1 MDERERVTIL
11 LVDDDPAKLL
21 SYEAT
26 LSELGEHLITARSG
40 NEALQHLLTNE
51 IAVIVLDVQM
61 PELDGFALAQ
71 LIRAHPRYQETAIIF
86 ISAVFLTPQDQLR
99 GYDHGAVD
107 YLTVPFL
114 PELFRAKVR
123 VLVEHYRCRQQ
134 LALAQREVQ
143 RAQHRAVLGRLAA
156 GVSHELRNPLGA
168 LALHLDLLEEELSD
182 KAPESAALFV
192 GVLAEMKTHV
202 ARLDD
207 LLQDYL
213 SLVQVS
219 TIERTPQELG
229 DVLPVWAGEWQ
240 HLALPQGVVL
250 RLEGVHNLGVLALHP
265 GTFRRALLNLVQNA
279 LEAMPQGGILTMRGQ
294 RTATHVLLQVQ
305 DTGSGMPAAQLTTIF
320 EPLYTTKPGGTGLGL
335 YIVQEIVAAHGGQVT
350 AESVIGQG
358 STFTVTLPLSGA
370 ESPVD
375 QR

>member
-1 MDERERVTIL
+1 MDERERVNIL

-71 LIRAHPRYQETAIIF
+71 LMREHPRYQETAIIF
-86 ISAVFLTPQDQLR
+86 LSAVFLTPQDQLR

-114 PELFRAKVR
+114 PELFRAKVK

-134 LALAQREVQ
+134 LALAQREAQ
-143 RAQHRAVLGRLAA
+143 RAQHFAMLGRLAA
-156 GVSHELRNPLGA
+156 GLSHEIRNPLGA
-168 LALHLDLLEEELSD
+168 VFLHIDILDDEVHHPS
-182 KAPESAALFV
+182 PESPVQIDQAF
-192 GVLAEMKTHV
+192 AEVRTQL

-207 LLQDYL
+207 LVQDYL
-213 SLVQVS
+213 SLVRVS
-219 TIERTPQELG
+219 EIERTPQDLG
-229 DVLPVWAGEWQ
+229 QAIQAWVIEWQ
-240 HLALPQGVVL
+240 PLATTQGMRL
-250 RLEGVHNLGVLALHP
+250 RLDGLHVGRVAFHP
-265 GTFRRALLNLVQNA
+265 NSLRRALWNLVQNA
-279 LEAMPQGGILTMRGQ
+279 LDAMPQGGLLTLAGQ
-294 RTATHVLLQVQ
+294 RTATHVHLQMQ
-305 DTGSGMPAAQLTTIF
+305 DTGSGIPAAQLATIF

-335 YIVQEIVAAHGGQVT
+335 YIVQEIIAAHGGHVT
-350 AESVIGQG
+350 VESVEGQG
-358 STFTVTLPLSGA
+358 STFTVILPLSA
-370 ESPVD
+370 TEIP
-375 QR
+375 